1 MTLPHIGLALLINVI
16 WGFSFVAAKIG
27 IEHYS
32 PLFFTAL
39 RFMLVALFLFPFLKP
54 VKGSM
59 KMVVAIAVLVGIVH
73 FTFLYLGLSIAGG
86 VSAVAITIQL
96 VAPFSL
102 VMAILF
108 LGESVGWRRVLGMA
122 LAFGGVLI
130 LGFDPIVFDHLD
142 GVVLVALAAF
152 CMAGGLILMR
162 MVQGVGTMSM
172 QAWIGLISFPGMM
185 AFSFAIEEGQV
196 AAAMDLNWMAVFAL
210 LFTTL
215 ITTIIAHGGWYHLL
229 QIYPVSVLTPYGLLA
244 PVFGVGFGVFLF
256 GEPVTW
262 KFILGGLITLAGVFV
277 INIRTAAKAEEHQS
291 EG

>member
-39 RFMLVALFLFPFLKP
+39 RFFLVALFLVVYLKP

-59 KMVVAIAVLVGIVH
+59 TLIMAIGVLVGIIH

-102 VMAILF
+102 VMAVLF
-108 LGESVGWRRVLGMA
+108 LGESVGWRRISGMI
-122 LAFGGVLI
+122 LAFSGVLI
-130 LGFDPIVFDHLD
+130 LGFDPIVFEHLD
-142 GVVLVALAAF
+142 GVMLVALAAF

-162 MVQGVGTMSM
+162 LIKGVGTMSM
-172 QAWIGLISFPGMM
+172 QAWIGMVSFPGMM
-185 AFSFAIEEGQV
+185 ALSFLFEDGQV
-196 AAAMDLNWMAVFAL
+196 ASIQNIEWQPIAAL
-210 LFTTL
+210 LFTTV
-215 ITTIIAHGGWYHLL
+215 ITTIFAHGGWFYLL
-229 QIYPVSVLTPYGLLA
+229 QKYPISILTPYGLLA
-244 PVFGVGFGVFLF
+244 PIFGVGFGVLLYD
-256 GEPVTW
+256 EPITW
-262 KFILGGLITLAGVFV
+262 KFILGGCITLVGVFV
-277 INIRTAAKAEEHQS
+277 INIRTATREEESHT
-291 EG
+291 

>member
-39 RFMLVALFLFPFLKP
+39 RFFLVALFLVVYLKP

-59 KMVVAIAVLVGIVH
+59 KLIMAIGVLVGIIH

-102 VMAILF
+102 VMAVMF
-108 LGESVGWRRVLGMA
+108 LGESVGWRRISGMI
-122 LAFGGVLI
+122 LAFSGVLI
-130 LGFDPIVFDHLD
+130 LGFDPIVFEHLD
-142 GVVLVALAAF
+142 GVMLVALAAF

-162 MVQGVGTMSM
+162 LIKGVGTMSM
-172 QAWIGLISFPGMM
+172 QAWIGMVSFPGMM
-185 AFSFAIEEGQV
+185 ALSFLFEDGQV
-196 AAAMDLNWMAVFAL
+196 ASIQNIEWQPIAAL
-210 LFTTL
+210 LFTTV
-215 ITTIIAHGGWYHLL
+215 ITTIFAHGGWFYLL
-229 QIYPVSVLTPYGLLA
+229 QKYPISILTPYGLLA
-244 PVFGVGFGVFLF
+244 PIFGVGFGVLLYD
-256 GEPVTW
+256 EPITW
-262 KFILGGLITLAGVFV
+262 KFILGGCITLVGVFV
-277 INIRTAAKAEEHQS
+277 INIRTATREEESHT
-291 EG
+291 

>member
-1 MTLPHIGLALLINVI
+1 MTLPHMGLALLINVI

-39 RFMLVALFLFPFLKP
+39 RFLLVALFLFPFLKP

-59 KMVVAIAVLVGIVH
+59 KMVAAIAVLVGIIH

-142 GVVLVALAAF
+142 GVVLVALAAL

-185 AFSFAIEEGQV
+185 ALSFMVEEGQI
-196 AAAMDLNWMAVFAL
+196 AAALDFNWMAVSAL

-256 GEPVTW
+256 GEPLTW
-262 KFILGGLITLAGVFV
+262 KFIVGGLITLAGVFV
-277 INIRTAAKAEEHQS
+277 INIRTAAKAEERQS
-291 EG
+291 EV